1 MDATVDFLLN
11 VWPAALAAACIVY
24 VVWVLARVLTV
35 AATDRQ
41 KLSLQL
47 APLICTAATF
57 LLWELFCKALSIS
70 TFVLPA
76 PSDIALSLWQFRR
89 QIGLHSFHTAW
100 MTIAGFGLAVA
111 FGIALGLLFG
121 ASRFFYAGFYPLLVG
136 FNTVPKVA
144 VVPILVLWFGVG
156 WLPAVLPAFMIS
168 FFPIVVNVATGL
180 ATIEPETEDVLK
192 ALGASKLQI
201 MTKVGIPRS
210 LPYFFGSLKVA
221 ITLAYI
227 GSVIAE
233 YNASR
238 FGIGNLMA
246 RASADF
252 NVPLLF
258 ASLVALAILGVA
270 MYMATVWLENRM
282 TGWAQRSSFAA
293 T

>member
-1 MDATVDFLLN
+1 MSLIDSVSPPRSFRLPRLDGFVQWIVPLAIIAIWQVACATGFV
-11 VWPAALAAACIVY
+11 PT
-24 VVWVLARVLTV
+24 R
-35 AATDRQ
+35 
-41 KLSLQL
+41 
-47 APLICTAATF
+47 
-57 LLWELFCKALSIS
+57 
-70 TFVLPA
+70 VLPA
-76 PSDIALSLWQFRR
+76 PSDIALAIWQFRR
-89 QIGLHSFHTAW
+89 QIGFHSFHTAW
-100 MTIAGFGLAVA
+100 MTLAGFGLAVA
-111 FGIALGLLFG
+111 VGIALGLVLG

-136 FNTVPKVA
+136 FNSIPKVA
-144 VVPILVLWFGVG
+144 VVPILVIWFGVG
-156 WLPAVLPAFMIS
+156 WLPAVLTAFMIS

-221 ITLAYI
+221 ITLAYV

-238 FGIGNLMA
+238 YGIGNLMA

-258 ASLVALAILGVA
+258 AALIALAILGVA

-293 T
+293 G